1 MWARISAGC
10 HLNRPI
16 DALIEEAGF
25 SLLTLDRE
33 YTSGPKPMA
42 YLYKGVALAPQS

>member
-1 MWARISAGC
+1 
-10 HLNRPI
+10 
-16 DALIEEAGF
+16 LIEEAGF

-33 YTSGPKPMA
+33 DTSRPKPMA